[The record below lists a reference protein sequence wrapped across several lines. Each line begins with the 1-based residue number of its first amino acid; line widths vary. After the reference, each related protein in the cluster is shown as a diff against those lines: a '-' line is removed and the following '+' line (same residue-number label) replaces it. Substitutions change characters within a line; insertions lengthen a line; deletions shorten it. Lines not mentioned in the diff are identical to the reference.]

1 MFGKK
6 SAPLPADKDEGAEGR
21 DDEDDESGSRVR
33 GMKAITARA
42 EWVLL
47 VDLHEGAWAVQVVAG
62 EPEPGMICKCAETGR
77 RFSIEVSGSVNA
89 RALVAG
95 KRVLRFCPISPGP
108 QDLREGYRM
117 NQE

>member
-1 MFGKK
+1 MTTN
-6 SAPLPADKDEGAEGR
+6 
-21 DDEDDESGSRVR
+21 ESGSRVR
-33 GMKAITARA
+33 DRMAITARA

-62 EPEPGMICKCAETGR
+62 EPEPGMTCRCVETGG

-95 KRVLRFCPISPGP
+95 KRVLRFYPISPGP
-108 QDLREGYRM
+108 QDLREGYKM
-117 NQE
+117 TQE